1 VTTSASGRERYDA
14 GRRGDAP
21 PPPERLAVS
30 AVDAHCHLDL
40 MDVPVEQAI
49 ADARAVGIDRL
60 VTIGI
65 DVPSS
70 EWSVQTAAAHDDVFA
85 TVAIHPNEAHTAD
98 DAAWQRIAELAASPS
113 VVGVGETG
121 LDHYRTAEHGWRQQ
135 EDSFRRHIDIAKQT
149 GKALVIHDRDAH
161 DDVLRV
167 VESEGAPEHVVFHCF
182 SGDAAFAKACAER
195 GFVMS
200 FAGNVTFKNADEL
213 RAAAAVAPAELL
225 LVETDAPFLT
235 PMPYRGRPNAPY
247 LVPMTVR
254 ALAAVRGETPDE
266 VAAAVSA
273 TAARVFGWDQPPS

>member
-1 VTTSASGRERYDA
+1 
-14 GRRGDAP
+14 
-21 PPPERLAVS
+21 
-30 AVDAHCHLDL
+30 
-40 MDVPVEQAI
+40 MDVPVEQAV
-49 ADARAVGIDRL
+49 AEAKAVGIERL

-65 DVPSS
+65 DVPTS
-70 EWSVQTAAAHDDVFA
+70 EWSVATAEATDDVFA

-98 DAAWQRIAELAASPS
+98 ERAWSRIAELATSPV

-121 LDHYRTAEHGWRQQ
+121 LDHYRTAADGWEQQ
-135 EDSFRRHIDIAKQT
+135 EESFRRHIDIAKSS

-167 VESEGAPEHVVFHCF
+167 LESEGAPSHVVFHCF
-182 SGDAAFAKACAER
+182 SGDAAFAGACAER
-195 GFVMS
+195 GYVMS
-200 FAGNVTFKNADEL
+200 FAGNVTFKNAGDL
-213 RAAAAVAPAELL
+213 RAAAALAPADLL

-254 ALAAVRGETPDE
+254 ALAEVRGESPED

-273 TAARVFGWDQPPS
+273 TAARVFGWG